1 MKTLQSI
8 AQLQDWRAKNKD
20 VAFVPTMGNL
30 HEGHLALVNLARQH
44 ARKVVVSIFV
54 NPLQFGPDEDFALYP
69 RTLAQDTAI
78 LNEIKAG
85 VVFAPNVDELF
96 PGPQRYHIEVPPLA
110 NELCGRF
117 RPGHFRGVATIVMK
131 LFNLVQPRIAVF
143 GKKDYQQL
151 SMLRAMAQDFS
162 VPVTILAGETIRAD
176 DGLALSS
183 RNRYLN
189 AAERQEAPLLYAC
202 LTNIKAR
209 ILQGER
215 NYAEL
220 EQEAQILLS
229 AKGWRV
235 DYVSVRNRDL
245 TSPAPDSKQLVV
257 LAAAHLGRTRL
268 IDNLEIDLQPV
279 IISLPRA
286 AL

>member
-1 MKTLQSI
+1 MKTLQTI
-8 AQLQDWRAKNKD
+8 AQLRAWRARNAD

-30 HEGHLALVNLARQH
+30 HQGHLALVNLARQN
-44 ARKVVVSIFV
+44 AQNVVVSIFV
-54 NPLQFGPDEDFALYP
+54 NPLQFGANEDFAHYP

-78 LNEIKAG
+78 LSEIKAG
-85 VVFAPNVDELF
+85 VIFAPNVDELF

-110 NELCGRF
+110 DELCGRF

-131 LFNLVQPRIAVF
+131 LFNLVQPRVAVF

-151 SMLRAMAQDFS
+151 TILRAMAHDFA
-162 VPVTILAGETIRAD
+162 VPVSIIAGETVRTA

-183 RNRYLN
+183 RNRYL
-189 AAERQEAPLLYAC
+189 AASERQDAAFLYTC
-202 LTNIKAR
+202 LVNIKAR
-209 ILQGER
+209 ILKGER

-220 EQEAQILLS
+220 EQETQILLT

-245 TSPAPDSKQLVV
+245 SCADANSRQLVV

-268 IDNLEIDLQPV
+268 IDNLEID
-279 IISLPRA
+279 I
-286 AL
+286 

>member
-8 AQLQDWRAKNKD
+8 EQLQAWRAKNKD

-44 ARKVVVSIFV
+44 ARNVVVSIFV
-54 NPLQFGPDEDFALYP
+54 NPLQFGANEDFALYP

-85 VVFAPNVDELF
+85 VIFAPNVDELF

-110 NELCGRF
+110 DELCGQF

-131 LFNLVQPRIAVF
+131 LFNLVRPGIAVF

-151 SMLRAMAQDFS
+151 TILRAMAQDFA
-162 VPVTILAGETIRAD
+162 VPVTILAGETIRAE

-183 RNRYLN
+183 RNRYLSTD
-189 AAERQEAPLLYAC
+189 ERQEAPFLYAC
-202 LTNIKAR
+202 LANIKAR
-209 ILQGER
+209 ILQGAR

-220 EQEAQILLS
+220 EQETQILLT

-235 DYVSVRNRDL
+235 DYVSLRNRDL
-245 TSPAPDSKQLVV
+245 TGPDVNSRQLVV
-257 LAAAHLGRTRL
+257 LAAAYLGRTRL
-268 IDNLEIDLQPV
+268 IDNLEID
-279 IISLPRA
+279 I
-286 AL
+286 

>member
-8 AQLQDWRAKNKD
+8 AQLQDWRAKNED

-54 NPLQFGPDEDFALYP
+54 NPLQFGANEDFAQYP

-85 VVFAPNVDELF
+85 IIFAPNVDELF

-110 NELCGRF
+110 DELCGQF

-131 LFNLVQPRIAVF
+131 LFNLVRPGIAVF

-151 SMLRAMAQDFS
+151 TILRAMAQDFA
-162 VPVTILAGETIRAD
+162 VPVTILAGETIRAE

-183 RNRYLN
+183 RNRYLSTD
-189 AAERQEAPLLYAC
+189 ERQEAPFLYAC
-202 LTNIKAR
+202 LANIKAR
-209 ILQGER
+209 ILQGAR

-220 EQEAQILLS
+220 EQETQILLT

-235 DYVSVRNRDL
+235 DYVSLRNRDL
-245 TSPAPDSKQLVV
+245 SRPDVNSRQLVV
-257 LAAAHLGRTRL
+257 LAAAYLGRTRL
-268 IDNLEIDLQPV
+268 IDNLEID
-279 IISLPRA
+279 I
-286 AL
+286 